1 MFIGF
6 FYALR
11 GRGIAVTPT
20 AFLRLQRALS
30 LGLVTSLS
38 DFYTVA
44 RAILVKSERDFDLYD
59 QVFTTCFADEEWPE
73 SSDLEL
79 QNDARALLEEWLKDP
94 ESLADALGLDPKQMA
109 RMSAEELE
117 QYFFDRLQDQD
128 GAHHQGRKWIGTG
141 GISPVGHSGQHPSGM
156 RVGGT
161 SQRRSAVKVA
171 TERRYREYGREAP
184 LRRADFGEALKRLRH
199 LKPVGA
205 WDQLSIPKTLHATM
219 RNGGEIDILFER
231 RLADRL
237 KVILLIDNGGYSMD
251 TYVEMVEHL
260 FEEARSHFRQLE
272 IFYFHNTI
280 YKRVWRDPQRSS
292 QPLLLEQLLAADP
305 ETRLIVVGDASM
317 APEELLTTGGKL
329 QLRQLLDRP
338 SIENFKDLAKAF
350 RHAVWINP
358 QSRSLWKYG
367 QTIGLL
373 GAIFPMFELTLC
385 GLEKAVHH
393 LAARH

>member
-1 MFIGF
+1 MFIAF

-11 GRGIAVTPT
+11 ARGIAVTPT

-30 LGLVTSLS
+30 LGLAASLS

-44 RAILVKSERDFDLYD
+44 RSILVKSERDFDLYD
-59 QVFTTCFADEEWPE
+59 QVFAACFEGEEWPE
-73 SSDLEL
+73 GTELEL
-79 QNDARALLEEWLKDP
+79 QSDARALLEEWLKDP
-94 ESLADALGLDPKQMA
+94 ESLADALGLDPDKMA
-109 RMSAEELE
+109 KMSAEELE
-117 QYFFDRLQDQD
+117 QYFFDRLKDQD
-128 GAHHQGRKWIGTG
+128 GAHHKGRKWIGTG
-141 GISPVGHSGQHPSGM
+141 GVSPVGHSGQNPKGM
-156 RVGGT
+156 RVGG
-161 SQRRSAVKVA
+161 SSKRRSAVKVA
-171 TERRYREYGREAP
+171 NERRYREYGREAP

-199 LKPVGA
+199 LKPVGPF
-205 WDQLSIPKTLHATM
+205 DQISIPKTLHSTM
-219 RNGGEIDILFER
+219 RNGGEIDIIFER

-251 TYVEMVEHL
+251 TYVDMVEHL
-260 FEEARSHFRQLE
+260 FEGARSQFSRLE
-272 IFYFHNTI
+272 IMYFHNTI

-292 QPLLLEQLLAADP
+292 QPVLLEELLAADP

-317 APEELLTTGGKL
+317 APEELLTTSGKL

-367 QTIGLL
+367 KTIGLL
-373 GAIFPMFELTLC
+373 GGIFPMFELTLC
-385 GLEKAVHH
+385 GLEKAVAH

>member
-1 MFIGF
+1 MFITF

-11 GRGIAVTPT
+11 DRGIAVTPT

-44 RAILVKSERDFDLYD
+44 RAILIKSERDFDLYD
-59 QVFTTCFADEEWPE
+59 QVFVTCFEGEEWPE
-73 SSDLEL
+73 GTELEL

-94 ESLADALGLDPKQMA
+94 ETLADALGLDPEKMA
-109 RMSAEELE
+109 KMSAEELE

-156 RVGGT
+156 RVGG
-161 SQRRSAVKVA
+161 SSRRRSAVKVA

-199 LKPVGA
+199 LKPVGPC
-205 WDQLSIPKTLHATM
+205 DQISIPKTLHSTM
-219 RNGGEIDILFER
+219 RNGGEIDIIFER

-251 TYVEMVEHL
+251 AYIEMVEHL
-260 FEEARSHFRQLE
+260 FEQARSHFRQLE
-272 IFYFHNTI
+272 ILYFHNTI

-292 QPLLLEQLLAADP
+292 QPVLLEQLLAADP

-317 APEELLTTGGKL
+317 APEELLTTSGKL

-350 RHAVWINP
+350 RHAAWINP

-373 GAIFPMFELTLC
+373 GGIFPMFELTLC
-385 GLEKAVHH
+385 GLEKAVRH